1 MAISSAVWAE
11 AGYAQPPVNI
21 KAALSPRWDFG
32 LARVL

>member
-1 MAISSAVWAE
+1 MAISSALRVE

-21 KAALSPRWDFG
+21 KAALPSREDFG